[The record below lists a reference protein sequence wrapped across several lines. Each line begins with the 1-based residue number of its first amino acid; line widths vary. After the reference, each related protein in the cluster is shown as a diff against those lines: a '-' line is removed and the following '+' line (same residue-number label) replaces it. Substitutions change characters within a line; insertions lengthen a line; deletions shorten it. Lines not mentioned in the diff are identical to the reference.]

1 MRRLAGVPGPL
12 GACGPGEARVIDITH
27 SGERITQIDS
37 HMMMSIPGYRGGD
50 YPYISIQEYEDMFVI
65 LYSNSFPA

>member
-12 GACGPGEARVIDITH
+12 GACGPGEAGVIDITH

-37 HMMMSIPGYRGGD
+37 HMMMSIPGHRD
-50 YPYISIQEYEDMFVI
+50 YPYISIQEYDDMFVI
-65 LYSNSFPA
+65 LYSKSFTA